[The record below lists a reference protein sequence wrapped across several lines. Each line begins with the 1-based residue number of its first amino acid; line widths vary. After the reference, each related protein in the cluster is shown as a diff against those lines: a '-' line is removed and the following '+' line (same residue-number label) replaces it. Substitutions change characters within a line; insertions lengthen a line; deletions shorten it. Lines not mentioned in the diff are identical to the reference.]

1 MTFTNPGELLVLL
14 LAAHFLADYPLQGP
28 FLSEQKNPWL
38 DPERRAMPWWQAMTA
53 HAFIHA
59 GFVTLLTGSVLLG
72 LLEYAVHF
80 WTDHTKCEG
89 VIDFNKDQAIHVGC
103 KVLWFTLWWICQ

>member
-1 MTFTNPGELLVLL
+1 MSRRSFHITPDLMLRAYQAGLFPMAESRRGEKM
-14 LAAHFLADYPLQGP
+14 Y
-28 FLSEQKNPWL
+28 WL